1 MSARQV
7 LRALVEGAL
16 LLLVGGAVLV
26 GVLCLG

>member
-1 MSARQV
+1 MTARQV
-7 LRALVEGAL
+7 LCALVEGAL